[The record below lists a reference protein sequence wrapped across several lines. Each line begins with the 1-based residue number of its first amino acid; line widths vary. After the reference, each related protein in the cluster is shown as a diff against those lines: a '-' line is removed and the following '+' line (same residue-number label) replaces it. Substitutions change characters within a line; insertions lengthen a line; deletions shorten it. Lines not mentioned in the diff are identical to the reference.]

1 MRAEWRKSTFS
12 GTEQP
17 DCVEVAYATEVRLRD
32 SKNPDAGTLTIP
44 TYSWKPLL
52 LAVKGR

>member
-32 SKNPDAGTLTIP
+32 SKNPDAGTLTVSPPAWRDLMRAIR
-44 TYSWKPLL
+44 
-52 LAVKGR
+52 A